1 MSSDQPFGSLAAHKG
16 VLLGFVYGA
25 AIGAFL
31 GRLTVGIALC
41 VALGYLYDSGHFKRK
56 PSPAKPDSDTDDQDT
71 DDRSDR

>member
-1 MSSDQPFGSLAAHKG
+1 MSSDKHFGSLAAHKG

-31 GRLTVGIALC
+31 GRITVGIALC

-56 PSPAKPDSDTDDQDT
+56 PSPAKPDSDTDDRP
-71 DDRSDR
+71 DR